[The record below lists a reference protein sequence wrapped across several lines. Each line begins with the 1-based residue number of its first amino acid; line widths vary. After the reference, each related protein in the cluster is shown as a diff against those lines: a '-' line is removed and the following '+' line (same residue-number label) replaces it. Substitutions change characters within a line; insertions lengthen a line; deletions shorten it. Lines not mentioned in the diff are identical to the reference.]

1 MKNQTFTVKDGREG
15 AVLILLYGFEK
26 GIGLREI
33 EREVLAGSNLNR
45 PAVSFMTE
53 LVRGTLERLLTIDY
67 CIGKFSKTA
76 VRKMKP
82 LIRSDLRV
90 AVYQLL
96 YLTKTPASAVVNT
109 AVTIAGQHGFTGLK
123 GFVNG
128 LLRNI
133 SRCRDELIEEVS
145 SAKDPEVLYSVPSF
159 VIDLL
164 TADYGE
170 EKTEKILAA
179 IQEKKPLSGFA
190 VTKNMSREDLLSAL
204 EKEGFQAVPDVTL
217 SAAFSL
223 AGSGAGI
230 TETKS
235 FKKGAFYICDR
246 SSMADGEALLKILP
260 SLPENNIK
268 LLDICASPG
277 GKSVQAADILSARGE
292 VISRDVS
299 EKKVARIRENAER
312 TGLSNIH
319 PEVADATVFDPAS
332 EGAYDAVI
340 ADVPCSGLG
349 VMGMKPD
356 IRYRQDEKSMA
367 DIVALQRSILKNA
380 VAYVKAGGYMIYSTC
395 TLHKK
400 ENEDHRHFVESS
412 GFTLVSEETRFPD
425 EGPWGGF
432 YTAVLRKN

>member
-26 GIGLREI
+26 GSGLREI
-33 EREVLAGSNLNR
+33 EREVLAGSNLSR
-45 PAVSFMTE
+45 TAVSFMTE
-53 LVRGTLERLLTIDY
+53 LVRGTMERLLTIDY

-133 SRCRDELIEEVS
+133 SRCRDELLEEVS
-145 SAKDPEVLYSVPSF
+145 STKNPEVRYSVPSY
-159 VIDLL
+159 VISLL
-164 TADYGE
+164 TADYGK

-179 IQEKKPLSGFA
+179 FQEKKALSGFA
-190 VTKNMSREDLLSAL
+190 IRKNMSREDLLSAL
-204 EKEGFQAVPDVTL
+204 KKEGYPAAADEELP
-217 SAAFSL
+217 SAFSL
-223 AGSGAGI
+223 TGSGAGI
-230 TETKS
+230 TETDA

-246 SSMADGEALLKILP
+246 SSMADGEALMKLLP
-260 SLPENNIK
+260 SLPENNIN
-268 LLDICASPG
+268 LLDLCASPG
-277 GKSVQAADILSARGE
+277 GKSVQAADILSARGD
-292 VISRDVS
+292 VVSRDVS
-299 EKKVARIRENAER
+299 ERKVERIRENASR

-319 PEVADATVFDPAS
+319 PGVSDATVFDPAS
-332 EGAYDAVI
+332 EGAFDVVI

-367 DIVALQRSILKNA
+367 DIAFLQRDILKNA
-380 VAYVKAGGYMIYSTC
+380 VRYVKSGGFMIYSTC

-400 ENEDHRHFVESS
+400 ENEDNRHFVESS

>member
-26 GIGLREI
+26 GSGLREI
-33 EREVLAGSNLNR
+33 EREVLAGSDLNR
-45 PAVSFMTE
+45 TAVSFMTE
-53 LVRGTLERLLTIDY
+53 LVRGTLEHLLTIDY
-67 CIGKFSKTA
+67 CISKFSKTA

-133 SRCRDELIEEVS
+133 SRCRDELTLEVS
-145 SAKDPEVLYSVPSF
+145 SSNNPEVRYSVPVF

-164 TADYGE
+164 TADYGA
-170 EKTEKILAA
+170 EKTGKILAA
-179 IQEKKPLSGFA
+179 FQEKKPLSGFA
-190 VTKNMSREDLLSAL
+190 VRKNMSREDLLFAL
-204 EKEGFQAVPDVTL
+204 EKDGYPADADKELP
-217 SAAFSL
+217 SAFSL
-223 AGSGAGI
+223 TGSGAGI
-230 TETKS
+230 TETEA

-246 SSMADGEALLKILP
+246 SSMADGEALVKLLP
-260 SLPENNIK
+260 SLPE
-268 LLDICASPG
+268 
-277 GKSVQAADILSARGE
+277 
-292 VISRDVS
+292 
-299 EKKVARIRENAER
+299 
-312 TGLSNIH
+312 
-319 PEVADATVFDPAS
+319 TVFDPAS
-332 EGAYDAVI
+332 EGAFDVVI

-367 DIVALQRSILKNA
+367 DIVSLQRSILKNA
-380 VAYVKAGGYMIYSTC
+380 VSYVKAGGYMIHSTC

-400 ENEDHRHFVESS
+400 ENEDNRHFVESS

-432 YTAVLRKN
+432 YTAVLRKI

>member
-145 SAKDPEVLYSVPSF
+145 SAKDPEVRYSVPSF

-170 EKTEKILAA
+170 EKTEK
-179 IQEKKPLSGFA
+179 
-190 VTKNMSREDLLSAL
+190 T
-204 EKEGFQAVPDVTL
+204 VPQKTDPQDML
-217 SAAFSL
+217 
-223 AGSGAGI
+223 I
-230 TETKS
+230 TVN
-235 FKKGAFYICDR
+235 GDY
-246 SSMADGEALLKILP
+246 
-260 SLPENNIK
+260 
-268 LLDICASPG
+268 
-277 GKSVQAADILSARGE
+277 V
-292 VISRDVS
+292 
-299 EKKVARIRENAER
+299 
-312 TGLSNIH
+312 
-319 PEVADATVFDPAS
+319 
-332 EGAYDAVI
+332 
-340 ADVPCSGLG
+340 
-349 VMGMKPD
+349 
-356 IRYRQDEKSMA
+356 
-367 DIVALQRSILKNA
+367 ILKRKDHYILVDVLDFYHVDTAIPHGDRLELKVND
-380 VAYVKAGGYMIYSTC
+380 
-395 TLHKK
+395 K
-400 ENEDHRHFVESS
+400 ECD
-412 GFTLVSEETRFPD
+412 FTEPLEEGD
-425 EGPWGGF
+425 EVVIKW
-432 YTAVLRKN
+432 VMNKR

>member
-145 SAKDPEVLYSVPSF
+145 SAKDPEVRYSVPSF

-230 TETKS
+230 TET
-235 FKKGAFYICDR
+235 
-246 SSMADGEALLKILP
+246 
-260 SLPENNIK
+260 
-268 LLDICASPG
+268 
-277 GKSVQAADILSARGE
+277 
-292 VISRDVS
+292 
-299 EKKVARIRENAER
+299 
-312 TGLSNIH
+312 
-319 PEVADATVFDPAS
+319 
-332 EGAYDAVI
+332 
-340 ADVPCSGLG
+340 
-349 VMGMKPD
+349 
-356 IRYRQDEKSMA
+356 
-367 DIVALQRSILKNA
+367 
-380 VAYVKAGGYMIYSTC
+380 
-395 TLHKK
+395 
-400 ENEDHRHFVESS
+400 
-412 GFTLVSEETRFPD
+412 
-425 EGPWGGF
+425 
-432 YTAVLRKN
+432 

>member
-1 MKNQTFTVKDGREG
+1 M
-15 AVLILLYGFEK
+15 
-26 GIGLREI
+26 
-33 EREVLAGSNLNR
+33 
-45 PAVSFMTE
+45 
-53 LVRGTLERLLTIDY
+53 
-67 CIGKFSKTA
+67 
-76 VRKMKP
+76 
-82 LIRSDLRV
+82 

-133 SRCRDELIEEVS
+133 SRCRDELTLEVS
-145 SAKDPEVLYSVPSF
+145 SSNNPEVRYSVPVF

-164 TADYGE
+164 TADYGA
-170 EKTEKILAA
+170 EKTGKILAA
-179 IQEKKPLSGFA
+179 FQEKKPLSGFA
-190 VTKNMSREDLLSAL
+190 VRKNMSREDLLFAL
-204 EKEGFQAVPDVTL
+204 EKDGYPADADVRL
-217 SAAFSL
+217 PSAFSL
-223 AGSGAGI
+223 TGSGAGI
-230 TETKS
+230 TETEA

-246 SSMADGEALLKILP
+246 SSMADGEALVKLLP
-260 SLPENNIK
+260 SLPESNVK

-277 GKSVQAADILSARGE
+277 GKSVQAADLLSARGE

-299 EKKVARIRENAER
+299 EKKVARIRENASR
-312 TGLSNIH
+312 TGLTNIY
-319 PEVADATVFDPAS
+319 PEVFDATVFDPAS
-332 EGAYDAVI
+332 EGAFDVVI

-367 DIVALQRSILKNA
+367 DIVSLQRDILKNA
-380 VAYVKAGGYMIYSTC
+380 VRYVKNGGFMIYSTC

-400 ENEDHRHFVESS
+400 ENEDNRHFVENS

-425 EGPWGGF
+425 EGTWGGF